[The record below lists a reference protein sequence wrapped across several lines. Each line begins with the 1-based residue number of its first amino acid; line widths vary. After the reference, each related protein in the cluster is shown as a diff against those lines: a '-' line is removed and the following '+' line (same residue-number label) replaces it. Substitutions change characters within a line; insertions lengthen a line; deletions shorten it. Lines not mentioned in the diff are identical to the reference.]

1 MTKKNKIKLFTFG
14 LLPVI
19 TGASIIAVSAS
30 CSNHKSPIKLASKPI
45 VIKQSFNQD
54 HQLVSK
60 TMIALD
66 IPKSFNNPLKIGH
79 TNLHIGITELG
90 KDIKLSKNS
99 FNILPKDLIVQDNQL
114 LIPLPDEVSKL
125 TKQQLINAKIWIID
139 EKNTIPSLSFI
150 VSQSSIKEVPYV
162 IPVINSFTATKQ
174 DFSINFKDPIDL
186 TIHDKFLMFYKSLD
200 NPAKELTSI
209 QLNTSLDGKTAKG
222 TFKTPLTGHFELVKI
237 TDQYQQ
243 ELPLSIDKK
252 FSISETPSKDEP
264 GKTDP
269 GKEQQGKTE
278 PSVPTPKPPVQPQP
292 QPPVNP
298 KPGPSTPSPAK
309 PEVKMLEES
318 KLLSDVNYV
327 DNVSLEQ
334 ARLYLNP
341 EKNKHDKYI
350 AESYDDYMTQLK
362 DPYKNH
368 YNINYFEALTK
379 DTLTDGEDSINNFVF
394 CNLKCLIDS
403 KDVNLNTEGLKL
415 FKLYYTI
422 NNPKITKKEELKL
435 VKLGYYKSLYDVMK
449 TYLKSLNLP
458 TSSYKDSDLQ
468 LTQLNYEKLADHKV
482 KAHFTFSL
490 GYDLRKAL
498 NEFKFGS
505 YDQAGN
511 LKPEADPTI
520 IRLVFTKY
528 DPNIEPKK
536 QYVNKPEELIKNSK
550 IVEIK
555 KSQLLKSPSIDF
567 DVMLDDQYGYYL
579 SDISFNG
586 QILYALGE
594 QLSQFNMTNLESL
607 KTAPLDYQ
615 RYLKLKESQGKH
627 GPLQGDD
634 LTFYNQATKI
644 IEVLTKIN
652 VELKKHIVIYDDKHQ
667 DIKNKYLNLGGS
679 FDTKPKGDM

>member
-19 TGASIIAVSAS
+19 TGASIIAISAS
-30 CSNHKSPIKLASKPI
+30 CSNHKNPIKLASKPI

-66 IPKSFNNPLKIGH
+66 IPKSFNNPLKINH

-99 FNILPKDLIVQDNQL
+99 FDIKPQDLIVQDNQL

-125 TKQQLINAKIWIID
+125 TKQQLIKAKIWIID

-174 DFSINFKDPIDL
+174 DFTINFKDPIDL

-200 NPAKELTSI
+200 NPAQELTSI

-222 TFKTPLTGHFELVKI
+222 TFKTPLTGHFELFKI

-252 FSISETPSKDEP
+252 FSISDTPSKDEP
-264 GKTDP
+264 GKEQP
-269 GKEQQGKTE
+269 AGKEQPGKTE

-292 QPPVNP
+292 
-298 KPGPSTPSPAK
+298 STPTPAK

-327 DNVSLEQ
+327 DNVSLDQ
-334 ARLYLNP
+334 ARLYLDP
-341 EKNKHDKYI
+341 EKNEKIKDRL
-350 AESYDDYMTQLK
+350 ELYDDFSSSIK
-362 DPYKNH
+362 DPYQYH
-368 YNINYFEALTK
+368 YTLNMFEELIK
-379 DTLTDGEDSINNFVF
+379 DPSPQEMADEEIDDFNFNLLKLLIDNQDDKINN
-394 CNLKCLIDS
+394 
-403 KDVNLNTEGLKL
+403 EGLKY
-415 FKLYYTI
+415 FKLYYSML
-422 NNPKITKKEELKL
+422 NPEITKKEQLKFT
-435 VKLGYYKSLYDVMK
+435 KIGYYKSVYEIIK
-449 TYLKSLNLP
+449 NYLKSMNLP
-458 TSSYKDSDLQ
+458 YITYTDQDVQ
-468 LTQLNYEKLADHKV
+468 LSLVSYEKLADHKI
-482 KAHFTFSL
+482 KAHFNLSL
-490 GYDLRKAL
+490 GYDLRTVL
-498 NEFKFGS
+498 PEIKFGA
-505 YDQAGN
+505 YDDKDQFH
-511 LKPEADPTI
+511 PQEDPTI
-520 IRLVFTKY
+520 IKLSFTKY
-528 DPNIEPKK
+528 DPSKEPKK
-536 QYVNKPEELIKNSK
+536 QYVNDLSELNKNTQ

-567 DVMLDDQYGYYL
+567 DLTLDDLNGYYL
-579 SDISFNG
+579 RDVSFNA
-586 QILYALGE
+586 QVLYDLGKIIGKE
-594 QLSQFNMTNLESL
+594 IPNLEKL

-615 RYLKLKESQGKH
+615 KYLKLKEKSTKPATPLTQEETQFIKDSETIIQQLTEVNIELNKH
-627 GPLQGDD
+627 L
-634 LTFYNQATKI
+634 
-644 IEVLTKIN
+644 
-652 VELKKHIVIYDDKHQ
+652 HILNDKRDNIAH
-667 DIKNKYLNLGGS
+667 KYFNLGGS
-679 FDTKPKGDM
+679 FDTKPKGDL